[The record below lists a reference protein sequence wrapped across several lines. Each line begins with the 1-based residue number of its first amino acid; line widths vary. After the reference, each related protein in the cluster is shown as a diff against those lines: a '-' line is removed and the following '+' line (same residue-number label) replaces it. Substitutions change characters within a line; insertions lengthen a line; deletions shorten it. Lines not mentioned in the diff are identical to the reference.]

1 MTVRS
6 TSRSTPL
13 ATSPCQSSSASGC
26 TLKCRWN
33 TKTRTLR
40 YSPTTAARPR
50 HVTIRRREDLDTSC
64 STTGKKNHW
73 RNFPF
78 HKKVML
84 FVIIHCFCDH
94 DEDEVGITEKNQY
107 NTNTNLKE
115 LVKRKKK
122 RFDRTKSMNTVECSE
137 DCQPTN
143 LLKSGLLLFIESN
156 LPEELG
162 LWSPRNFEI

>member
-1 MTVRS
+1 
-6 TSRSTPL
+6 
-13 ATSPCQSSSASGC
+13 
-26 TLKCRWN
+26 
-33 TKTRTLR
+33 
-40 YSPTTAARPR
+40 
-50 HVTIRRREDLDTSC
+50 
-64 STTGKKNHW
+64 
-73 RNFPF
+73 
-78 HKKVML
+78 ML
-84 FVIIHCFCDH
+84 FVIIHYFCDH

-143 LLKSGLLLFIESN
+143 LLKSGFLLFIESN